1 MTESNQ
7 KWYVLRAM
15 SGKEKQVKE
24 YIDIELEKGGD
35 LSRYVSQV
43 VIPTERVYV
52 VRNGTTN
59 RYLYVLRR
67 LLVCLE
73 P

>member
-35 LSRYVSQV
+35 LSRYVSQDYE
-43 VIPTERVYV
+43 IGRASCRERV
-52 VRNGTTN
+52 
-59 RYLYVLRR
+59 
-67 LLVCLE
+67 
-73 P
+73 

>member
-52 VRNGTTN
+52 VRNGKK
-59 RYLYVLRR
+59 VIK
-67 LLVCLE
+67 
-73 P
+73 